1 MKLTIEFEEDELP
14 KLAFVFSCLDLSR
27 GMDSAVR
34 KSPESPV
41 VPVVDPEPAPTVHVD
56 EIVVSVES
64 AKDTIT
70 EDEQPKESVAEVP
83 VEETPMEYEEFQ
95 KIVMSHVTRLGDAG
109 SKKIAAYLDSEFGTK
124 SAKQLDPSR
133 RRAAIAGIEKLA

>member
-1 MKLTIEFEEDELP
+1 MKLTLEFEEDELP

-27 GMDSAVR
+27 EAAAVR
-34 KSPESPV
+34 KSPESPN
-41 VPVVDPEPAPTVHVD
+41 VPVVDLEPATAPTIHVD

-64 AKDTIT
+64 EKDTIT
-70 EDEQPKESVAEVP
+70 EDEQPT
-83 VEETPMEYEEFQ
+83 EETPMEYEEFQ
-95 KIVMSHVTRLGDAG
+95 KIVMSHVTRLGDSG

-124 SAKQLDPSR
+124 SAKQLEASR